1 MKGRELPSYVH
12 RRKRDGKLL
21 FRKRVGQKIIEI
33 LMQTQ
38 FPEGEP
44 VPFVLHQERERL
56 LNSPTPVAH
65 GNTIAHV
72 IDRYERA
79 PEFIGLAPRTKLDY
93 RKHLDFLRDKIGHL
107 EPKSIERHH
116 VIQWRDTWA
125 KKSPH
130 RANYRLRVLRI
141 VMERAIDFG
150 LLPTGGNRAKGVSE
164 VKYERKER
172 MPWPDELVSAARQA
186 ADDRTGLLFELL
198 LGTGQRIGD
207 VLKMKWSEFDGEA
220 ISVLQGKT
228 KASLWIPAPQMLLQA
243 LGKAPRRAVFI
254 LANYAGTGP
263 WSYRGAADAMMK
275 LRREIGAEAYD
286 IHSLRYTATAELAR
300 VGLDDDKIMAITGHK
315 TQRMVQLYA
324 GAERQKA
331 RAKAANAA
339 RDLRAE
345 NATEQNK
352 DRT

>member
-12 RRKRDGKLL
+12 RRKRDGRLL
-21 FRKRVGQKIIEI
+21 FRKRSGAKIIEMP
-33 LMQTQ
+33 MQTQ
-38 FPEGEP
+38 FPAGDP
-44 VPFVLHQERERL
+44 VPFALHQERERL
-56 LNSPTPVAH
+56 LNSPAPVAH
-65 GNTIAHV
+65 GSTIAHV

-79 PEFIGLAPRTKLDY
+79 TEFTGLAPRTKLDY

-107 EPKSIERHH
+107 EPKNIERHH

-125 KKSPH
+125 KMSPH

-172 MPWPDELVSAARQA
+172 HPWPDELVDAARQA
-186 ADDRTGLLFELL
+186 ANDRTALLFELL
-198 LGTGQRIGD
+198 FGTGQRIGD

-220 ISVLQGKT
+220 ISVRQGKT
-228 KASLWIPAPQMLLQA
+228 NTKLWIPAPQMLLQA
-243 LGKAPRRAVFI
+243 LGAAPRRSLFI
-254 LANYAGTGP
+254 LTNHAGTSS

-275 LRREIGAEAYD
+275 LRREVGAEAYD

-300 VGLDDDKIMAITGHK
+300 VGLD
-315 TQRMVQLYA
+315 
-324 GAERQKA
+324 
-331 RAKAANAA
+331 
-339 RDLRAE
+339 
-345 NATEQNK
+345 
-352 DRT
+352 

>member
-33 LMQTQ
+33 SMQTQ
-38 FPEGEP
+38 FPAGDP
-44 VPFVLHQERERL
+44 VPFALHQERERL
-56 LNSPTPVAH
+56 LNSPAPVAH
-65 GNTIAHV
+65 GSTVAHV

-79 PEFIGLAPRTKLDY
+79 PEFTGLAPRTKLDY
-93 RKHLDFLRDKIGHL
+93 RKHLDFLRAKIGHL
-107 EPKSIERHH
+107 EPKDIERHH

-125 KKSPH
+125 KTSPH

-150 LLPTGGNRAKGVSE
+150 LLPTGGNRAKGVAE

-172 MPWPDELVSAARQA
+172 MPWPDELVDAARQA
-186 ADDRTGLLFELL
+186 ADDRTALLFELL

-220 ISVLQGKT
+220 ISVRQGKT

-243 LGKAPRRAVFI
+243 LGKAPRRSVFI
-254 LANYAGTGP
+254 LTNYAATGP

-275 LRREIGAEAYD
+275 LRREVGAEAYD

-300 VGLDDDKIMAITGHK
+300 VGLDDDQIMAITGHK
-315 TQRMVQLYA
+315 THRMVQLYA

-331 RAKAANAA
+331 RARAANIA
-339 RDLRAE
+339 RE
-345 NATEQNK
+345 KNTQEK
-352 DRT
+352 